1 MIRYIIGRIT
11 SRIPVLLLLTVV
23 SFSLIYI
30 LPGDPALAILGENAV
45 NDTVAY
51 ERLRESLGLDKPLH
65 QQYLTWLGNLVKG
78 DMGKSM
84 RTGDNVAVQIA
95 ARIPVTL
102 EISLI
107 AIIIALLIAIPTG
120 LVSARKEHS
129 PVDMV
134 SSFLAIAGVAVPPFW
149 LGILLIYVFAVW
161 TGLLPPSGY
170 VAVSSSVW
178 LHIRSLILPS
188 ITLGLGMAASI
199 MRQLRSGLLDTARMD
214 YIMVAF
220 AKGLDEKVVMN
231 KHAFRNALIPIV
243 TVIGLQFGRLFGGAV
258 AIETI
263 FSIPGIGRLAIDS
276 IFSRDYPTLQGVV
289 LVMGIAV
296 MIVNLIT
303 DLLYGWIDPRIRV
316 R

>member
-1 MIRYIIGRIT
+1 
-11 SRIPVLLLLTVV
+11 V

>member
-1 MIRYIIGRIT
+1 
-11 SRIPVLLLLTVV
+11 
-23 SFSLIYI
+23 
-30 LPGDPALAILGENAV
+30 
-45 NDTVAY
+45 
-51 ERLRESLGLDKPLH
+51 
-65 QQYLTWLGNLVKG
+65 
-78 DMGKSM
+78 
-84 RTGDNVAVQIA
+84 
-95 ARIPVTL
+95 
-102 EISLI
+102 
-107 AIIIALLIAIPTG
+107 
-120 LVSARKEHS
+120 
-129 PVDMV
+129 MV

-149 LGILLIYVFAVW
+149 LGILLIYAFAIW
-161 TGLLPPSGY
+161 TRLLPPSGY
-170 VAVSSSVW
+170 AALSSGLW
-178 LHIRSLILPS
+178 LHVRSLILPS

-214 YIMVAF
+214 YITVAF

-243 TVIGLQFGRLFGGAV
+243 TIIGLQFGRLFGGAV

-276 IFSRDYPTLQGVV
+276 IFSRDYPSLQGVV